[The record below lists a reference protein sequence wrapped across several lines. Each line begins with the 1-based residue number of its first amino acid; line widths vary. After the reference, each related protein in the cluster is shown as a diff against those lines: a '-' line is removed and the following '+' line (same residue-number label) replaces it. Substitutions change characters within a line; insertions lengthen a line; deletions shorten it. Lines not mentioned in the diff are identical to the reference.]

1 MLGRSLF
8 IKKTFKEDIEPQE
21 IFLDR
26 LAQKK
31 EEEIGISE
39 KKFEVPLSER
49 ILQGLYLFFFILI
62 LILFAKTFQLQIV
75 EGKDLSLLAEQN
87 KFAVYSIKAERG
99 VIYDK
104 DFEQLVFNQPSFDLV
119 CYKAELP
126 KNEEKKTKVL
136 EEVSYILGKETR
148 EIKEKIEKS
157 QDPTVLISENLS
169 HRSLILLEA
178 RLKELP
184 GFEIKDNTVR
194 SYKEGRYFSHLIGYT
209 GRIKPSELQTSD
221 DYTIKDYVGRDGL
234 ERTYEEI
241 LRKKSGKMR
250 VEKDAFGNP
259 IRTEIIS
266 LPESGK
272 SLVLY
277 LDSELQKKIV
287 TEMEKAFERVGTE
300 KGAAVAI
307 DPRSGGV
314 LALASFPNFDNNLFS
329 KGISQEEWDELIN
342 NPLNPLFNRPIAGQY
357 PTGSIIKPLLGS
369 AALEEGI
376 INERTKFYCP
386 LNLCVEN
393 IYSHK
398 KECFPDWTFHGWT
411 DIKRA
416 IAESVNPFFYIIGGG
431 YRAPEDLL
439 LENPNLPKK
448 FEGLGV
454 KKIKK
459 YLELFGW
466 GEEVKIDLPGAVKG
480 RVPDPDWKKSYFR
493 NYSESAKKWYLGD
506 TYNLSIGQGYLLAT
520 PLQVCSAFVAIA
532 NNGSLLRPR
541 VVKEIVD
548 SDKRVIKE
556 FKPEILRENF
566 ISAKNLEVIRQG
578 MRQAVTSGSAVL
590 LNDLPVKA
598 AAKTGTAQIS
608 QNKNYFYNWV
618 TVFAPYSEISSS
630 MEEAEIVLTI
640 LIEDVKGEQ
649 VAALPVA
656 KNVLEWYFSNRGK

>member
-342 NPLNPLFNRPIAGQY
+342 NPLN
-357 PTGSIIKPLLGS
+357 
-369 AALEEGI
+369 
-376 INERTKFYCP
+376 
-386 LNLCVEN
+386 
-393 IYSHK
+393 
-398 KECFPDWTFHGWT
+398 
-411 DIKRA
+411 
-416 IAESVNPFFYIIGGG
+416 
-431 YRAPEDLL
+431 
-439 LENPNLPKK
+439 
-448 FEGLGV
+448 
-454 KKIKK
+454 
-459 YLELFGW
+459 
-466 GEEVKIDLPGAVKG
+466 
-480 RVPDPDWKKSYFR
+480 
-493 NYSESAKKWYLGD
+493 
-506 TYNLSIGQGYLLAT
+506 
-520 PLQVCSAFVAIA
+520 
-532 NNGSLLRPR
+532 
-541 VVKEIVD
+541 
-548 SDKRVIKE
+548 
-556 FKPEILRENF
+556 
-566 ISAKNLEVIRQG
+566 
-578 MRQAVTSGSAVL
+578 
-590 LNDLPVKA
+590 
-598 AAKTGTAQIS
+598 
-608 QNKNYFYNWV
+608 
-618 TVFAPYSEISSS
+618 
-630 MEEAEIVLTI
+630 
-640 LIEDVKGEQ
+640 
-649 VAALPVA
+649 
-656 KNVLEWYFSNRGK
+656 